1 MQPPPPPNNDRV
13 GRRRAGGRKKKIS
26 LIVVKARD
34 MNVRSKAKAN
44 NQKSA
49 PDYKSVSGMTSK
61 TGISEGARINNLNQD
76 IN

>member
-1 MQPPPPPNNDRV
+1 MYDPRQ
-13 GRRRAGGRKKKIS
+13 KKIS
-26 LIVVKARD
+26 LIGVKARD

-49 PDYKSVSGMTSK
+49 PDYKSVRGMTSR
-61 TGISEGARINNLNQD
+61 TGISEGVRNNNLNQD